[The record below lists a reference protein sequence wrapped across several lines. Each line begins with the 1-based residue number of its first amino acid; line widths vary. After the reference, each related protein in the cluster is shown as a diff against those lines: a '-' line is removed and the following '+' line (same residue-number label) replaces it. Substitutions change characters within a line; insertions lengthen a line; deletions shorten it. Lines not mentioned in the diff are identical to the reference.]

1 MSKGGAQAAVAK
13 ERLTSSSSDEAVR
26 SMKSYSSNAADAS
39 NLSVFENASE
49 VSGS

>member
-1 MSKGGAQAAVAK
+1 VAT

-26 SMKSYSSNAADAS
+26 STKSYSSNAGDAP
-39 NLSVFENASE
+39 NLSILENASE